1 MERKFLILLSIALG
15 WFALLS
21 CSANNAK
28 TGNPVRVSANVYE
41 RDGMEISNLVSE
53 MTDRLKRTMVY
64 DLKRDQNAYFDHDVV
79 FPKVAV
85 TSFVDTDTYEDVSYL
100 GRALAEMFVHE
111 LDRRGIPVHE
121 YKITG
126 NISVTKD
133 GEIVF
138 SRNWKKIAKTA
149 MVQHVL
155 AGTITRNSDGVVI
168 VGRVIDM
175 SSNAVRGSTTG
186 FIPYARLP
194 SCYRTGEKGCKF
206 GAASGL
212 TSTTITKTRA
222 KNSKRD
228 LSSQRSDGAAI
239 INGTIYPAGSK
250 TGTTSIGNYDIYQAD
265 AAKKTHNKGFGWRC
279 NSKACLTPVIY
290 PADTYVSNDKLVRD
304 VHDQSQ
310 YVRIKDR

>member
-1 MERKFLILLSIALG
+1 MERKILILLTAALAG
-15 WFALLS
+15 LTLLA
-21 CSANNAK
+21 CSAN
-28 TGNPVRVSANVYE
+28 RVQIGKEARESANIYE
-41 RDGMEISNLVSE
+41 RDGMEVSNLVSE
-53 MTDRLKRTMVY
+53 MTDRLQRTMTY
-64 DLKRDQNAYFDHDVV
+64 DLMRDQDLYYENDVV
-79 FPKVAV
+79 FPKIAV
-85 TSFVDTDTYEDVSYL
+85 TSFVDTDTYEDASYL
-100 GRALAEMFVHE
+100 GRSLAEMFVHE

-149 MVQHVL
+149 MVRHVL
-155 AGTITRNSDGVVI
+155 AGTITRNSNGVVL

-175 SSNAVRGSTTG
+175 SNNAVRGSTTG

-206 GAASGL
+206 EAASAL
-212 TSTTITKTRA
+212 VHASVA
-222 KNSKRD
+222 KEKKGARRI
-228 LSSQRSDGAAI
+228 SSQRNGAS
-239 INGTIYPAGSK
+239 GTYAAAGSK
-250 TGTTSIGNYDIYQAD
+250 PAATSGGNYDLYQAD
-265 AAKKTHNKGFGWRC
+265 ARANKKGYSSRC
-279 NSKACLTPVIY
+279 DTRYCISPVIY
-290 PADTYVSNDKLVRD
+290 PADTYLSNDKLVRD